1 MARERDEGKRQA
13 ILAAAKRLFAA
24 GGFHGTS
31 VSDIAREAA
40 LPVGS
45 VYTYFAGKDEVF
57 RSVVDE
63 GWEEFYGTLAEAL
76 GAAGRPEDKLALA
89 VYGFLPSL
97 FGDVDLIAIIMA
109 EADRGTGLEEKLER
123 LAGLVSGLI
132 AELAAARGVKL
143 DFGPRTAMAAITVY
157 FLGALD
163 AVRVSRSAGLSVGPG
178 DVLDFI
184 RLSIENAF
192 GIVIAPPPEEGR

>member
-24 GGFHGTS
+24 DGFHGTS
-31 VSDIAREAA
+31 VSDVAREAG

-45 VYTYFAGKDEVF
+45 LYTYFAGKEEIF

-63 GWEEFYGTLAEAL
+63 GWEEFYGELARVL
-76 GAAGRPEDKLALA
+76 GAEIRPEEKLALA
-89 VYGFLPSL
+89 VYRFLPGL
-97 FGDVDLIAIIMA
+97 FSDVDLIAIIMA

-123 LAGLVSGLI
+123 LAALVSGLVSQI
-132 AELAAARGVKL
+132 AAARGMKL
-143 DFGPRTAMAAITVY
+143 DFGTRTAMTAITIY

-163 AVRVSRSAGLSVGPG
+163 AVRVSRSAGISVGPA

-192 GIVIAPPPEEGR
+192 GISIGPPPAEGA

>member
-13 ILAAAKRLFAA
+13 ILAAAKRHFAA
-24 GGFHGTS
+24 KGFHGTA
-31 VSDIAREAA
+31 VSDIAREAD

-45 VYTYFAGKDEVF
+45 LYTYFAGKDEVF

-63 GWEEFYGTLAEAL
+63 GWDEFYGALAEAL
-76 GAAGRPEDKLALA
+76 GGPGRPEDKLALA
-89 VYGFLPSL
+89 VYSFLPGL

-123 LAGLVSGLI
+123 LAGLVSRLI
-132 AELAAARGVKL
+132 AELAASRGIQL
-143 DFGPRTAMAAITVY
+143 DFGAKTAMAAITVY

-192 GIVIAPPPEEGR
+192 GIVIGPPPGKGR

>member
-24 GGFHGTS
+24 KGFHGSS
-31 VSDIAREAA
+31 VSDIAREAG

-45 VYTYFAGKDEVF
+45 LYTYFAGKDEVF

-63 GWEEFYGTLAEAL
+63 GWEEFYGELAEAL
-76 GAAGRPEDKLALA
+76 GGPGRPEDKLSLA
-89 VYGFLPSL
+89 VYSFLPGL
-97 FGDVDLIAIIMA
+97 FSDVDLIAIIMA

-132 AELAAARGVKL
+132 AELAAARGVEL

-192 GIVIAPPPEEGR
+192 GIAVAPPQPGK

>member
-24 GGFHGTS
+24 SGFHGTS
-31 VSDIAREAA
+31 VSDIAREAG

-45 VYTYFAGKDEVF
+45 LYTYFGSKDEVF
-57 RSVVDE
+57 RKVIDE
-63 GWEEFYGTLAEAL
+63 GWEEFYGALALAV
-76 GAAGRPEDKLALA
+76 GAEGKPEDKLALV
-89 VYGFLPSL
+89 VYRFLPVL
-97 FGDVDLIAIIMA
+97 FEDVDLIAIIMA

-132 AELAAARGVKL
+132 ARLAESRGIAL
-143 DFGPRTAMAAITVY
+143 DFGARTAKAAITVY

-163 AVRVSRSAGLSVGPG
+163 AVRVSRSAGIDVGPE
-178 DVLDFI
+178 DVLAFI
-184 RLSIENAF
+184 RMSIENAF
-192 GIVIAPPPEEGR
+192 GISIEPPPAG